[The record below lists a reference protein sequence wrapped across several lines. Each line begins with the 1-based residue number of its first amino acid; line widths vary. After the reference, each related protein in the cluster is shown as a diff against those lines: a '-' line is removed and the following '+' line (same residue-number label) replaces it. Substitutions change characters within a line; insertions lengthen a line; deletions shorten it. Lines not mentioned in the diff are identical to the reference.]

1 VPRARSRVYTDAT
14 VEPSAPITALLHLAG
29 EGDPSAQAQ
38 VFRALYE
45 ELRRLAAAQR
55 HRMQPGETLNTT
67 ALVHEAYIRLVGRL
81 DLDWNDRH
89 HFFCT
94 AARSMRDILVDEA
107 RRGAAAKRGGG
118 RYRVD
123 LEGLEC
129 AVEFDPDDL
138 LALDE
143 ALTKLEREDAT
154 DHRIVML
161 RYFAG
166 LTIPEVAELL
176 GLSLRSVERR
186 WRFCRSWLAR
196 ELKGEAEP

>member
-1 VPRARSRVYTDAT
+1 M
-14 VEPSAPITALLHLAG
+14 EPNLPITALLHRAG
-29 EGDPSAQAQ
+29 EGDASAQAQ

-55 HRMQPGETLNTT
+55 HRHHPGETLNTT

-81 DLDWNDRH
+81 DIDWNDRN

-107 RRGAAAKRGGG
+107 RTKGARKRGGEL
-118 RYRVD
+118 RRVD
-123 LEGLEC
+123 LEPLEC
-129 AVEFDPDDL
+129 AVEFRPDDL
-138 LALDE
+138 LALDA
-143 ALTKLEREDAT
+143 ALGRLEKEDAT

-166 LTIPEVAELL
+166 LTVPEIADVLRIPQ
-176 GLSLRSVERR
+176 RTVERR

-196 ELKGEAEP
+196 EISGGADP